1 MHSMSIGI
9 FFKLLSVLGYKD
21 IIEKEYI
28 DNNKEI
34 NDQLLIDAINKQ
46 IKMRRNSNSEFKKTE
61 QI

>member
-34 NDQLLIDAINKQ
+34 NDKLLIDAINKQ